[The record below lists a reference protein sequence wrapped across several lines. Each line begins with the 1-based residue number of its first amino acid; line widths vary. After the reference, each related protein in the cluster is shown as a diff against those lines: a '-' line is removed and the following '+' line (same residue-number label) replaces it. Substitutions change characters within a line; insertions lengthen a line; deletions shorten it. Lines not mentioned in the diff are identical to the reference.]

1 MYSDKKTGL
10 RSILKTAFQISL
22 FTKDKHSYT
31 QYSGLQTIP
40 RPLEHCLDHL
50 YALVDGR
57 PEWGI

>member
-40 RPLEHCLDHL
+40 RPLEHC
-50 YALVDGR
+50 
-57 PEWGI
+57 